1 MNVLDSRVTS
11 STPVVSV
18 NFRKVQD
25 LYNAI
30 DDLRATMILE
40 KKDLYL
46 VATYMNK
53 FSLVE
58 GVIITFIALE
68 AISYDPLKLV
78 VDTLNSIAIHHSG
91 DNRYKVPYELALE
104 ILADLPIPYQVVS
117 NADTQELPQIE
128 AQEAVG
134 WDAGRIENTFEAIND
149 CLEEIK
155 ALAKDYPADSQ
166 ICWNLLAMGL
176 DIASHL
182 RTRRDEIQELPQI
195 EDVILEDMTRAV
207 LNVQAEAEAFCW
219 LCDEQCTCLDF
230 RTCLD
235 CGATSPDICT
245 CHFADENMGVE

>member
-1 MNVLDSRVTS
+1 MNVLDSRVKS

-91 DNRYKVPYELALE
+91 DYRYKVPYELALD
-104 ILADLPIPYQVVS
+104 ILADLPIPYEVILEDMTSAVLNVQEQARLEKVRETGIGS
-117 NADTQELPQIE
+117 CKNCGEKIYTWLTPADDPEYALYFCCSFCKEQFDSPDDTQELPQEITWGNCNCCNAPLNDNHIE
-128 AQEAVG
+128 
-134 WDAGRIENTFEAIND
+134 WND
-149 CLEEIK
+149 EFYCDMVCAEET
-155 ALAKDYPADSQ
+155 D
-166 ICWNLLAMGL
+166 G
-176 DIASHL
+176 
-182 RTRRDEIQELPQI
+182 E
-195 EDVILEDMTRAV
+195 
-207 LNVQAEAEAFCW
+207 
-219 LCDEQCTCLDF
+219 
-230 RTCLD
+230 
-235 CGATSPDICT
+235 
-245 CHFADENMGVE
+245 